1 MFRIF
6 TISIIILLSG
16 CKKATKSDEAPI
28 FVSATP
34 TIETTTTK
42 MGETHTVRGI
52 AEDPDGDTLEYR
64 IISENNVDAKFE
76 NEKLKITGIE
86 NYFGNAS
93 VSYEVSDGDKKA
105 NGTITLNI
113 INVDD
118 PPTATNVTLTPLE
131 AFVGDIMTTSN
142 GYYEESVPDTV
153 WILGDITDNNNF
165 TWSNGF
171 QNLNQINL
179 LGKKIN
185 ETADEMT
192 GGLYNI
198 NRTTILI
205 ADNNYANAVFD
216 YPNMQAVSNES
227 FPANDPER
235 YRSYFFIRGSETD
248 IGWGGSLYEDEA

>member
-16 CKKATKSDEAPI
+16 CKKATKPDEAPI

-52 AEDPDGDTLEYR
+52 AEDPDGDSFQYKTLKDGVKVNDTNEYTFTIDKKGITKIDVVAYNALSDTLTRNFSAENQAPVAQNKSISMLEEGTKTYNENELGSDPDGDTLEYR

-113 INVDD
+113 TNVDD
-118 PPTATNVTLTPLE
+118 PPTAP
-131 AFVGDIMTTSN
+131 TSH
-142 GYYEESVPDTV
+142 
-153 WILGDITDNNNF
+153 
-165 TWSNGF
+165 
-171 QNLNQINL
+171 
-179 LGKKIN
+179 
-185 ETADEMT
+185 
-192 GGLYNI
+192 
-198 NRTTILI
+198 
-205 ADNNYANAVFD
+205 
-216 YPNMQAVSNES
+216 
-227 FPANDPER
+227 
-235 YRSYFFIRGSETD
+235 
-248 IGWGGSLYEDEA
+248 